1 MKEMMKVMKNKNE
14 IKEIILIQEKDE
26 NKQLK
31 IKIGEF
37 SSKKLV
43 SILKKLLENTYQ
55 FQKIGLNREYV
66 DIENVKYILGESCLL
81 FEANK
86 EIFALYMGEEDN
98 KLLSKILLLFNIQAN
113 KLIYSKIKEIP
124 NEDRYLIGGDSYK
137 IQGFMVN
144 GEIVIKEHISL
155 YTIDLRMAYW
165 KYNNTSIN
173 LQAIILENVTK
184 DEVILQQIDSYR
196 VVVDENSMA
205 YNQFFYKNSYLLFPI
220 MLSGA
225 YNDELENFSNI
236 GYYLYHMYMTYMEKE
251 EEEN

>member
-1 MKEMMKVMKNKNE
+1 MKNKNE
-14 IKEIILIQEKDE
+14 IKEVILVQEKDE
-26 NKQLK
+26 SKKLKIK

-37 SSKKLV
+37 TSKKLV
-43 SILKKLLENTYQ
+43 SILKKLVKDTYK
-55 FQKIGLNREYV
+55 FQKIKLNREYV
-66 DIENVKYILGESCLL
+66 DIENVKYIPGESCLL

-113 KLIYSKIKEIP
+113 KLIYNKINEQL

-165 KYNNTSIN
+165 EYNNTSIN

>member
-1 MKEMMKVMKNKNE
+1 MKNKNE

-66 DIENVKYILGESCLL
+66 DIENVKYIPGESCLV

-86 EIFALYMGEEDN
+86 EIYALYLGDEVN
-98 KLLSKILLLFNIQAN
+98 KLLSKILLVFNIQAN
-113 KLIYSKIKEIP
+113 KLIYNKINEQL

-155 YTIDLRMAYW
+155 YTIDLNMVYW
-165 KYNNTSIN
+165 KYNNTPIN

-184 DEVILQQIDSYR
+184 GEIILQEIDSYR
-196 VVVDENSMA
+196 VVVDEKDMA

-220 MLSGA
+220 MVSGN
-225 YNDELENFSNI
+225 YQEELENFSNI
-236 GYYLYHMYMTYMEKE
+236 GYYLYHMYDNYMENE
-251 EEEN
+251 QDEN

>member
-1 MKEMMKVMKNKNE
+1 MKNKNE
-14 IKEIILIQEKDE
+14 IKEVILVQENDK
-26 NKQLK
+26 KKLK

-55 FQKIGLNREYV
+55 FKKIRLNREYV
-66 DIENVKYILGESCLL
+66 DIENVKYIPGESCLV

-86 EIFALYMGEEDN
+86 EIYALYLGNEVN
-98 KLLSKILLLFNIQAN
+98 KLLSKILLVFNIQAN
-113 KLIYSKIKEIP
+113 KLIYNKINEQL

-137 IQGFMVN
+137 IQGLMVN

-173 LQAIILENVTK
+173 LQAIFLENVTK
-184 DEVILQQIDSYR
+184 GEIIIQEISSYR

-225 YNDELENFSNI
+225 YNNELENFSNI
-236 GYYLYHMYMTYMEKE
+236 GYYLYHMYINYMENE
-251 EEEN
+251 QEGN

>member
-1 MKEMMKVMKNKNE
+1 MKNKNE
-14 IKEIILIQEKDE
+14 IKEVILINEKDE
-26 NKQLK
+26 SKKLK

-43 SILKKLLENTYQ
+43 NILKKLIKNVYQ
-55 FQKIGLNREYV
+55 FRKIKVNREYV
-66 DIENVKYILGESCLL
+66 DIENVKYIPEETEACLL

-86 EIFALYMGEEDN
+86 EIFALYIGYEEN
-98 KLLSKILLLFNIQAN
+98 ILSKILLLFNIQAN
-113 KLIYSKIKEIP
+113 KLIYNKINEQL

-165 KYNNTSIN
+165 KYNNTPIN
-173 LQAIILENVTK
+173 LQAIFLENVTK
-184 DEVILQQIDSYR
+184 GKIIIQEISSYR

-205 YNQFFYKNSYLLFPI
+205 YNQFFYKNTYLLFPI

-236 GYYLYHMYMTYMEKE
+236 GYYIYHMYMTYMENE
-251 EEEN
+251 QEGN

>member
-1 MKEMMKVMKNKNE
+1 MKNKNE
-14 IKEIILIQEKDE
+14 IKEVILVQEKDE
-26 NKQLK
+26 SKKLKIK

-37 SSKKLV
+37 TSKKLV
-43 SILKKLLENTYQ
+43 SILKKLVKDTYK
-55 FQKIGLNREYV
+55 FQKIKLNLEYV
-66 DIENVKYILGESCLL
+66 DIENVKYIPGESCLL

-113 KLIYSKIKEIP
+113 KLIYNKINEQL
-124 NEDRYLIGGDSYK
+124 NEDKYLIGGDSYK

-155 YTIDLRMAYW
+155 YTIDLRMVYW

-225 YNDELENFSNI
+225 YNDELKNFSNI
-236 GYYLYHMYMTYMEKE
+236 GYYLYHMYMTYMENEKE
-251 EEEN
+251 GN

>member
-1 MKEMMKVMKNKNE
+1 M
-14 IKEIILIQEKDE
+14 
-26 NKQLK
+26 
-31 IKIGEF
+31 
-37 SSKKLV
+37 
-43 SILKKLLENTYQ
+43 
-55 FQKIGLNREYV
+55 
-66 DIENVKYILGESCLL
+66 

-86 EIFALYMGEEDN
+86 EIYALYLGNEVN
-98 KLLSKILLLFNIQAN
+98 KLLSKILLVFNIQAN
-113 KLIYSKIKEIP
+113 KLIYNKINEQL

-173 LQAIILENVTK
+173 LQAIFLENVTK
-184 DEVILQQIDSYR
+184 GEIIIQEISSYR

-225 YNDELENFSNI
+225 YNNELENFSNI
-236 GYYLYHMYMTYMEKE
+236 GYYLYHMYMNYMENE
-251 EEEN
+251 QEGN

>member
-1 MKEMMKVMKNKNE
+1 MKNKNE
-14 IKEIILIQEKDE
+14 IKEVILTNEKDE
-26 NKQLK
+26 KEKIKIK

-37 SSKKLV
+37 TSKKLV
-43 SILKKLLENTYQ
+43 SILKKLVKDTYK
-55 FQKIGLNREYV
+55 FQKIKLNLEYV
-66 DIENVKYILGESCLL
+66 DIENVKYIPGESCLL

>member
-1 MKEMMKVMKNKNE
+1 MKNKNE
-14 IKEIILIQEKDE
+14 IKEVILVQENDKKE
-26 NKQLK
+26 LK

-55 FQKIGLNREYV
+55 FKKIRLNREYV
-66 DIENVKYILGESCLL
+66 DVENVKYIPGESCLV

-86 EIFALYMGEEDN
+86 EIYALYLGNEVN
-98 KLLSKILLLFNIQAN
+98 KLLSKILLVFNIQAN
-113 KLIYSKIKEIP
+113 KLIYNKINEQL

-173 LQAIILENVTK
+173 LQAIFLENVTK
-184 DEVILQQIDSYR
+184 GEIIIQEISSYR

-220 MLSGA
+220 ILSGA

-236 GYYLYHMYMTYMEKE
+236 GYYLYHMYMNYMENE
-251 EEEN
+251 QEGN

>member
-1 MKEMMKVMKNKNE
+1 MKNKNE
-14 IKEIILIQEKDE
+14 IKEVILINEKDE
-26 NKQLK
+26 SKKLKIK

-37 SSKKLV
+37 TSKKLV
-43 SILKKLLENTYQ
+43 SILKKLVEDTYK
-55 FQKIGLNREYV
+55 FQKIKLNREYV
-66 DIENVKYILGESCLL
+66 DIENVKYIPGESCLL

-113 KLIYSKIKEIP
+113 KLIYNKINEQL

-144 GEIVIKEHISL
+144 EEIVIKEHISL

-165 KYNNTSIN
+165 EYNNTSIN

>member
-1 MKEMMKVMKNKNE
+1 MKNKNE
-14 IKEIILIQEKDE
+14 IKEVILVQEKDE
-26 NKQLK
+26 SKKLKIK

-37 SSKKLV
+37 TSKKLV
-43 SILKKLLENTYQ
+43 SILKKLVKDTYK
-55 FQKIGLNREYV
+55 FQKIKLNREYV
-66 DIENVKYILGESCLL
+66 DIENVKYIPGESCLL

-113 KLIYSKIKEIP
+113 KLIYNKINEQL

-155 YTIDLRMAYW
+155 YTIDLRMVYW
-165 KYNNTSIN
+165 EYNNTSIN

>member
-1 MKEMMKVMKNKNE
+1 MKNRNE
-14 IKEIILIQEKDE
+14 IKEVILINEKDE
-26 NKQLK
+26 SKKLKIK

-37 SSKKLV
+37 TSKKLV
-43 SILKKLLENTYQ
+43 SILKKLVKDTYK
-55 FQKIGLNREYV
+55 FQKIKLNLEYV
-66 DIENVKYILGESCLL
+66 DIENVKYIPGESCLL

-113 KLIYSKIKEIP
+113 KLIYNKINEQL
-124 NEDRYLIGGDSYK
+124 NEDKYLIGGDSYK

-155 YTIDLRMAYW
+155 YTIDLRMVYW

-225 YNDELENFSNI
+225 YNDELKNFSNI

>member
-66 DIENVKYILGESCLL
+66 DIENVKYIPGESCLV

-86 EIFALYMGEEDN
+86 EIYALYLGDEVN
-98 KLLSKILLLFNIQAN
+98 KLLSKILLVFNIQAN
-113 KLIYSKIKEIP
+113 KLIYNKINEQL

-155 YTIDLRMAYW
+155 YTIDLNMVYW
-165 KYNNTSIN
+165 KYNNTPIN

-184 DEVILQQIDSYR
+184 GEIILQEIDSYR
-196 VVVDENSMA
+196 VVVDEKDMA

-220 MLSGA
+220 MVSGN
-225 YNDELENFSNI
+225 YQEELENFSNI
-236 GYYLYHMYMTYMEKE
+236 GYYLYHMYDNYMENE
-251 EEEN
+251 QDEN

>member
-1 MKEMMKVMKNKNE
+1 MKNKNE
-14 IKEIILIQEKDE
+14 IKEVILINEKDE
-26 NKQLK
+26 SKKLKIK

-37 SSKKLV
+37 TSKKLV
-43 SILKKLLENTYQ
+43 SILKKLVKDTYK
-55 FQKIGLNREYV
+55 FQKIKLNLEYV
-66 DIENVKYILGESCLL
+66 DIENVKYIPGESCLL

-113 KLIYSKIKEIP
+113 KLIYNKINEQL
-124 NEDRYLIGGDSYK
+124 NEDKYLIGGDSYK

>member
-66 DIENVKYILGESCLL
+66 DIENVKYILGESCLV

-86 EIFALYMGEEDN
+86 EIYALYLGDEVN
-98 KLLSKILLLFNIQAN
+98 KLLSKILLVFNIQAN
-113 KLIYSKIKEIP
+113 KLIYNKINEQL

>member
-1 MKEMMKVMKNKNE
+1 MKNKNE
-14 IKEIILIQEKDE
+14 IKEVILVQEKDE
-26 NKQLK
+26 SKKLKIK

-37 SSKKLV
+37 TSKKLV
-43 SILKKLLENTYQ
+43 SILKKLVKDTYK
-55 FQKIGLNREYV
+55 FQKIKLNLEYV
-66 DIENVKYILGESCLL
+66 DIENVKYIPGESCLL

-113 KLIYSKIKEIP
+113 KLIYNKINEQL
-124 NEDRYLIGGDSYK
+124 NEDKYLIGGDSYK

-155 YTIDLRMAYW
+155 YTIDLRMVYW
-165 KYNNTSIN
+165 EYNNTSIN

-225 YNDELENFSNI
+225 YNDELKNFSNI
-236 GYYLYHMYMTYMEKE
+236 GYYLYHMYMTYMENEKE
-251 EEEN
+251 GN

>member
-1 MKEMMKVMKNKNE
+1 MKNKNE
-14 IKEIILIQEKDE
+14 IKEVILINEKDE
-26 NKQLK
+26 KEKIK

-37 SSKKLV
+37 TSKKLV
-43 SILKKLLENTYQ
+43 SILKKLVEDTYK
-55 FQKIGLNREYV
+55 FQKIKINRGYI
-66 DIENVKYILGESCLL
+66 DIDKVKYIPEEACLL
-81 FEANK
+81 FEVNK
-86 EIFALYMGEEDN
+86 EIFALYLGEENN
-98 KLLSKILLLFNIQAN
+98 KLLSKILLLFNIQVN
-113 KLIYSKIKEIP
+113 KLIYNKIKEMP
-124 NEDRYLIGGDSYK
+124 NEDRYIIGGDSYK
-137 IQGFMVN
+137 IQAFMVN

-173 LQAIILENVTK
+173 LQAIFLENVTK
-184 DEVILQQIDSYR
+184 GEIIIQEISSYR

-236 GYYLYHMYMTYMEKE
+236 GYYLYHMYMNYMENE
-251 EEEN
+251 QEGN

>member
-1 MKEMMKVMKNKNE
+1 MKNKNE
-14 IKEIILIQEKDE
+14 IKEVILVQENDK
-26 NKQLK
+26 KKLK

-55 FQKIGLNREYV
+55 FKKIRLNREYV
-66 DIENVKYILGESCLL
+66 DIENVKYILGESCLV

-86 EIFALYMGEEDN
+86 EIYALYLGNEVN
-98 KLLSKILLLFNIQAN
+98 KLLSKILLVFNIQAN
-113 KLIYSKIKEIP
+113 KLIYNKINEQL

-173 LQAIILENVTK
+173 LQAIFLENVTK
-184 DEVILQQIDSYR
+184 GEIIIQEISSYR

-225 YNDELENFSNI
+225 YNNELENFSNI
-236 GYYLYHMYMTYMEKE
+236 GYYLYHMYMNYMENE
-251 EEEN
+251 QEGN

>member
-1 MKEMMKVMKNKNE
+1 MKNKNE
-14 IKEIILIQEKDE
+14 IKEVILVQENDK
-26 NKQLK
+26 KKLK

-55 FQKIGLNREYV
+55 FKKIRLNREYV
-66 DIENVKYILGESCLL
+66 DIENVKYIPGESCLV

-86 EIFALYMGEEDN
+86 EIYVLYLGNEVN
-98 KLLSKILLLFNIQAN
+98 KLLSKILLVFNIQAN
-113 KLIYSKIKEIP
+113 KLIYNKINEQL

-173 LQAIILENVTK
+173 LQAIFLENVTK
-184 DEVILQQIDSYR
+184 GEIIIQEISSYR

-225 YNDELENFSNI
+225 YNNELENFSNI
-236 GYYLYHMYMTYMEKE
+236 GYYLYHMYMNYMENE
-251 EEEN
+251 QEGN

>member
-1 MKEMMKVMKNKNE
+1 MMKVMKNKNE

-66 DIENVKYILGESCLL
+66 DIENVKYIPGESCLV

-86 EIFALYMGEEDN
+86 EIYALYLGDEVN
-98 KLLSKILLLFNIQAN
+98 KLLSKILLVFNIQAN
-113 KLIYSKIKEIP
+113 KLIYNKINEQL

-196 VVVDENSMA
+196 VVVDEKDMA
-205 YNQFFYKNSYLLFPI
+205 YNQFFYKKSYLLFPI
-220 MLSGA
+220 MISGN
-225 YNDELENFSNI
+225 YQEELENFSNI
-236 GYYLYHMYMTYMEKE
+236 GYYLYHMYMTYMENEKD
-251 EEEN
+251 EN

>member
-1 MKEMMKVMKNKNE
+1 MKNKNE
-14 IKEIILIQEKDE
+14 IKEVILINEKDE
-26 NKQLK
+26 SKKLKIK

-37 SSKKLV
+37 TSKKLV
-43 SILKKLLENTYQ
+43 SILKKLVKDTYK
-55 FQKIGLNREYV
+55 FQKIKLNLEYV
-66 DIENVKYILGESCLL
+66 DIENVKYIPGESCLL

-113 KLIYSKIKEIP
+113 KLIYNKIKEIP

-236 GYYLYHMYMTYMEKE
+236 GYYVYHMYMTYMEKE

>member
-1 MKEMMKVMKNKNE
+1 MKNKNKNE
-14 IKEIILIQEKDE
+14 IKEVILINEKDE
-26 NKQLK
+26 KKEIK

-37 SSKKLV
+37 TSKKLV
-43 SILKKLLENTYQ
+43 SILKKLVKDTYK
-55 FQKIGLNREYV
+55 FQKIKLNLEYV
-66 DIENVKYILGESCLL
+66 DIENVKYIPGESCLL

-113 KLIYSKIKEIP
+113 KLIYNKIKEIP

>member
-1 MKEMMKVMKNKNE
+1 MKNKNE

-66 DIENVKYILGESCLL
+66 DIENVKYIPGESCLV

-86 EIFALYMGEEDN
+86 EIYALYLGDEVN
-98 KLLSKILLLFNIQAN
+98 KLLSKILLVFNIQAN
-113 KLIYSKIKEIP
+113 KLIYNKINEQL

-196 VVVDENSMA
+196 VVVDEKDMA

-220 MLSGA
+220 MISGN
-225 YNDELENFSNI
+225 YQEELENFSNI
-236 GYYLYHMYMTYMEKE
+236 GYYLYHMYMTYMENEKD
-251 EEEN
+251 ENWEMEL

>member
-1 MKEMMKVMKNKNE
+1 MKNKNE

-66 DIENVKYILGESCLL
+66 DIENVKYIPGESCLV

-86 EIFALYMGEEDN
+86 EIYALYLGDEVN
-98 KLLSKILLLFNIQAN
+98 KLLSKILLVFNIQAN
-113 KLIYSKIKEIP
+113 KLIYNKINEQL

>member
-1 MKEMMKVMKNKNE
+1 MMKVMKNKNE

-66 DIENVKYILGESCLL
+66 DIENVKYIPGESCLV

-86 EIFALYMGEEDN
+86 EIYALYLGDEVN
-98 KLLSKILLLFNIQAN
+98 KLLSKILLVFNIQAN
-113 KLIYSKIKEIP
+113 KLIYNKINEQL

-196 VVVDENSMA
+196 VVVDEKDMA

-220 MLSGA
+220 MISGN
-225 YNDELENFSNI
+225 YQEELENFSNI
-236 GYYLYHMYMTYMEKE
+236 GYYLYHMYMTYMENEKD
-251 EEEN
+251 EN

>member
-1 MKEMMKVMKNKNE
+1 MKNKNE
-14 IKEIILIQEKDE
+14 IKEVILVQEKDE
-26 NKQLK
+26 SKKLKIK

-37 SSKKLV
+37 TSKKLV
-43 SILKKLLENTYQ
+43 SILKKLVKDTYK
-55 FQKIGLNREYV
+55 FQKIKLNREYV

-165 KYNNTSIN
+165 EYNNTSIN

>member
-1 MKEMMKVMKNKNE
+1 MKNKNE

>member
-1 MKEMMKVMKNKNE
+1 MEVIIMKNKNE
-14 IKEIILIQEKDE
+14 IKEVILINEKDE
-26 NKQLK
+26 SKKLKIK

-37 SSKKLV
+37 TSKKLV
-43 SILKKLLENTYQ
+43 SILKKLVKDTYK
-55 FQKIGLNREYV
+55 FQKIKLNLEYV
-66 DIENVKYILGESCLL
+66 DIENVKYIPGESCLL

-113 KLIYSKIKEIP
+113 KLIYNKIKEIP

-236 GYYLYHMYMTYMEKE
+236 GYYVYHMYMTYMEKE

>member
-1 MKEMMKVMKNKNE
+1 MKNKNE

-66 DIENVKYILGESCLL
+66 DIENVKYILGESCLV

-86 EIFALYMGEEDN
+86 EIYALYLGDEVN
-98 KLLSKILLLFNIQAN
+98 KLLSKILLVFNIQAN
-113 KLIYSKIKEIP
+113 KLIYNKINEQL

>member
-1 MKEMMKVMKNKNE
+1 MEVIIMKNKNE
-14 IKEIILIQEKDE
+14 IKEVILVQEKDE
-26 NKQLK
+26 SKKLKIK

-37 SSKKLV
+37 TSKKLV
-43 SILKKLLENTYQ
+43 SILKKLVKDTYK
-55 FQKIGLNREYV
+55 FQKIKLNREYV

>member
-1 MKEMMKVMKNKNE
+1 MRNKNG

-55 FQKIGLNREYV
+55 FKKIKLDREYV
-66 DIENVKYILGESCLL
+66 DIENVKYIPGESCLL

-113 KLIYSKIKEIP
+113 KLIYNKINEQL
-124 NEDRYLIGGDSYK
+124 NEDMYIIGGDSYK
-137 IQGFMVN
+137 IQAFVVN

-155 YTIDLRMAYW
+155 YTIDLSMAYW
-165 KYNNTSIN
+165 KYNNISIN

-196 VVVDENSMA
+196 VVVDEKGMA

-220 MLSGA
+220 MVSGN
-225 YNDELENFSNI
+225 YQKELENFSNI
-236 GYYLYHMYMTYMEKE
+236 GYYLYHMCLSYMENEKE
-251 EEEN
+251 GN